1 MFPSIYPRY
10 YFPCQFVLTQPRHP
24 PPNIKPKSLT
34 PRRPLQTLDLNNNN
48 KSIHEMIPFK
58 NMNVKD
64 IDIFEYIK
72 NHTIT
77 QTRDHFGVGS
87 YRINRILSE
96 MDGSKRHKR
105 KTTDEIDD
113 FIVETANSGII
124 YANEIARL
132 IFLKFNLLISH
143 DTVNRRL
150 IENKYKFRNPRHI
163 QMLSK
168 AQVFNRYNFCYN
180 LLNNIS
186 YNLSTITRRII
197 FTDECRIC
205 GGPDCSKRWFRSDDY
220 SEFTTISTEKFS
232 ISVMIFAA
240 IGYNYIS
247 DVYFIEGSLNTDKY
261 INLLIQSDLFKK
273 LNDKFGPFNY
283 LYEQDGAPCHTT
295 QKSIKFIEQN
305 ARILYGWPP
314 NSPDLS
320 PIEMIWAI
328 VKRKLQKLNY
338 IPKNKE
344 ELKEAIR
351 NIWKTIKLETV
362 NSLIDSFQYRIQ
374 MCHDVGGQS
383 ISHYLSNH
391 KHDIP
396 EEDKAKEFP
405 LLLTPDDNYNIYQQ
419 NQKNPRKWKDN
430 SKILS
435 PNIQIEPSSLRIK
448 CNELDGKIRDYTNH
462 VNLFNQVPLDISVI
476 GRHLNLVNCTRNSH
490 PEREN
495 DYSSDDE
502 NND

>member
-197 FTDECRIC
+197 FTDEV
-205 GGPDCSKRWFRSDDY
+205 GFVVVQTAQKDGLDQ
-220 SEFTTISTEKFS
+220 
-232 ISVMIFAA
+232 MI
-240 IGYNYIS
+240 
-247 DVYFIEGSLNTDKY
+247 
-261 INLLIQSDLFKK
+261 
-273 LNDKFGPFNY
+273 
-283 LYEQDGAPCHTT
+283 
-295 QKSIKFIEQN
+295 
-305 ARILYGWPP
+305 IL
-314 NSPDLS
+314 
-320 PIEMIWAI
+320 
-328 VKRKLQKLNY
+328 
-338 IPKNKE
+338 
-344 ELKEAIR
+344 
-351 NIWKTIKLETV
+351 
-362 NSLIDSFQYRIQ
+362 NSLLFQ
-374 MCHDVGGQS
+374 
-383 ISHYLSNH
+383 
-391 KHDIP
+391 
-396 EEDKAKEFP
+396 
-405 LLLTPDDNYNIYQQ
+405 
-419 NQKNPRKWKDN
+419 QKNF
-430 SKILS
+430 
-435 PNIQIEPSSLRIK
+435 Q
-448 CNELDGKIRDYTNH
+448 
-462 VNLFNQVPLDISVI
+462 SV
-476 GRHLNLVNCTRNSH
+476 
-490 PEREN
+490 
-495 DYSSDDE
+495 
-502 NND
+502 